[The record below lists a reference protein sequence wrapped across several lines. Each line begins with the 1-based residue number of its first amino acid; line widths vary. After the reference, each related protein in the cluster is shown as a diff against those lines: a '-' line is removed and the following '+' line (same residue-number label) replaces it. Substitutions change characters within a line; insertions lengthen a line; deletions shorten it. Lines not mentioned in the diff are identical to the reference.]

1 MENIEDYMDHSGEEN
16 FSMTLEHLKMDAVE
30 VTRNTHATSY
40 WDNALYGQCFG
51 NLWHHRIQ
59 PALLNALNNN
69 RYLRG
74 SGKVPTMYLGN
85 HDHSHVTWQAGA
97 RNNAGALEALRGQVE
112 FLDETQ
118 VLVVQVPDRVG
129 ALNEIAQKLAD
140 AEISI
145 QWACA
150 TTTGGAAAIV
160 FSTSDNAK
168 AAGLV

>member
-1 MENIEDYMDHSGEEN
+1 MATVEKHIFIQDKNTVGKLADLTATLREFGVNITSLVG
-16 FSMTLEHLKMDAVE
+16 FVE
-30 VTRNTHATSY
+30 GDRAT
-40 WDNALYGQCFG
+40 F
-51 NLWHHRIQ
+51 I
-59 PALLNALNNN
+59 
-69 RYLRG
+69 
-74 SGKVPTMYLGN
+74 LGT
-85 HDHSHVTWQAGA
+85 V
-97 RNNAGALEALRGQVE
+97 NNAGAMEALSGSVE

-140 AEISI
+140 ANISI

-168 AAGLV
+168 AAELV